1 MKKMKFSLMLLMVFM
16 SLMINAQT
24 NTDAEGRTVS
34 IINDVYKMSWSAK
47 SDNGGTYSETWTG
60 PLKNG
65 QRHGTWKYTRNVNRF
80 MSDGAAL
87 TGTVVMVRNYKEG
100 VPHGVYSYN
109 SNIKYC
115 SISFNVLNNT
125 WVYGSNETITESV
138 NGSFQDGS
146 PNGAWTI
153 SSNTKGE
160 NLSISFVNG
169 RANGT
174 WKINNESFSTYQFRD
189 GYLVYQKQPVEVSW
203 GYETKYP
210 ADIDLETLEP
220 KDTVLV
226 ANGLIPYLD
235 YYMIGCGCERFVR
248 YYPSGASWEHQH
260 DKSTAYYILAAYKEY
275 TKTYGNVP
283 QHVLERIEYE
293 KGAGKRE
300 ALNKKYQ
307 AFKEQDSKY
316 LWQIKDSI
324 QSYMRNLSSDY
335 VDFCERYDVLDYVE
349 ARFAIS
355 FCEKHPEFEKFNDE
369 YTKFA
374 EECAKSYGSRYGSY
388 TDIAYFINDYCEKY
402 EKLKPKYDTLT
413 LSIINEAKQ
422 YGAKDEEKILA
433 KAFRFYKTPAWNDYL
448 MQVGEEEKRSKIT
461 IDEHDILIYLCEKYT
476 TFTVIYG
483 NVGTVSVTSTDASSV
498 TRDDVLGF
506 VCKHSDINGKRLYD
520 KANKV
525 IDNYHMNLEDI
536 LSRVQDRKRFKKLRE
551 TVSF

>member
-235 YYMIGCGCERFVR
+235 SLV
-248 YYPSGASWEHQH
+248 
-260 DKSTAYYILAAYKEY
+260 
-275 TKTYGNVP
+275 
-283 QHVLERIEYE
+283 
-293 KGAGKRE
+293 
-300 ALNKKYQ
+300 
-307 AFKEQDSKY
+307 
-316 LWQIKDSI
+316 
-324 QSYMRNLSSDY
+324 
-335 VDFCERYDVLDYVE
+335 
-349 ARFAIS
+349 
-355 FCEKHPEFEKFNDE
+355 
-369 YTKFA
+369 
-374 EECAKSYGSRYGSY
+374 SR
-388 TDIAYFINDYCEKY
+388 
-402 EKLKPKYDTLT
+402 
-413 LSIINEAKQ
+413 
-422 YGAKDEEKILA
+422 
-433 KAFRFYKTPAWNDYL
+433 
-448 MQVGEEEKRSKIT
+448 
-461 IDEHDILIYLCEKYT
+461 
-476 TFTVIYG
+476 
-483 NVGTVSVTSTDASSV
+483 
-498 TRDDVLGF
+498 
-506 VCKHSDINGKRLYD
+506 
-520 KANKV
+520 
-525 IDNYHMNLEDI
+525 
-536 LSRVQDRKRFKKLRE
+536 
-551 TVSF
+551 